1 MAVFEELGQ
10 RGFIYQVTDPG
21 LAKILNG
28 GRMVFYAGFDPTAD
42 SLHMGNL
49 LVIMGM
55 VHLQRAGH
63 KPIGVVGGGTGL
75 IGDPSGKSKERQLLS
90 QDDLAKNLAGIKGQL
105 EKFLDFSPGAGQAI
119 MVNNYDWLGRLNLIE
134 FLRDVG
140 KHFRI
145 GEMTARESVK
155 QRMESEE
162 GISFTEFCYQLLQ
175 AYDFYHL
182 CRDFNC
188 ALQVGGSDQWGNITA
203 GIELIRRLSQKDAY
217 GLTFPLVTTASG
229 AKFGKTEQGTIWLD
243 EKRTS
248 PYQFYQYFI
257 QTDDRDVIKYLNY
270 FTLLSQ
276 KDIGEL
282 GATVKKEPE
291 KREAQ
296 RKLALETTGL
306 VHGKQ
311 AAAQAEA
318 ASRLL
323 FSDKLQNLSDSDLLA
338 VFEQAP
344 RHNVSKTELD
354 QGISLV
360 DLLHRAGAFPSKGEA
375 KRKIKEGGVY
385 LNNQRIDD
393 PNLKLQTKDL
403 ASQHF
408 MVLRAGKKN
417 YYLIRVD

>member
-55 VHLQRAGH
+55 VHLQRSGH
-63 KPIGVVGGGTGL
+63 KPVGLVGGGTGL